1 MNQQR
6 TIPNIVETIKKE
18 RITPIPRWVLIA
30 KNVAFWALLG
40 GMGIIGALFLSLG
53 LIDILDIGPEIF
65 RSFGFR
71 RLPFFLF
78 LSTPLVW
85 IGLFGLAVIFGILTF
100 RNTKHG
106 YRYRTLFVGSLI
118 TLAILTTTLLA
129 HLARIDERID
139 RAFEN
144 GTPELFRGVLPPR
157 ASRWSSP
164 QDGALAGRIT
174 ETRPDSFLLQ
184 APNTKIWT
192 VFLQNQTRVSPNVRI
207 ESGENILVLGTSDE
221 NDASFRA
228 LFIRPLRDDWQPQES
243 DANSPSDA
251 PYKNMRGAHDRFN
264 R

>member
-1 MNQQR
+1 MNQQHS
-6 TIPNIVETIKKE
+6 IPDIVETIKKE
-18 RITPIPRWVLIA
+18 RITPIPRWILIA

-40 GMGIIGALFLSLG
+40 GMGIIGVLFLSLG

-65 RSFGFR
+65 HSFGFR

-118 TLAILTTTLLA
+118 TLAILTATLLA
-129 HLARIDERID
+129 HFARLDERLD
-139 RAFEN
+139 RAFES
-144 GTPELFRGVLPPR
+144 GTPEMFRGILPPR

-164 QDGALAGRIT
+164 QDGALVGEIT
-174 ETRPDSFLLQ
+174 ETRSNSFLLQ

-192 VFLQNQTRVSPNVRI
+192 VFIQSQTRISPNVHI
-207 ESGENILVLGTSDE
+207 ESGENVLVLGTSSED
-221 NDASFRA
+221 NSFQA
-228 LFIRPLRDDWQPQES
+228 LFIRPLRDDWQSRES

-264 R
+264 H